1 MSGGNVMAKLKD
13 YLIGIDS
20 EKVEARNSEP
30 SWRSAKYEN
39 ALLAYLELI
48 EYENADDRYRD
59 EFEARHNMVLRSPGR

>member
-1 MSGGNVMAKLKD
+1 MAKLKD
-13 YLIGIDS
+13 YLIGVES

-39 ALLAYLELI
+39 ALLTYLELL

-59 EFEARHNMVLRSPGR
+59 EYDARYDMVRCSPGR

>member
-1 MSGGNVMAKLKD
+1 MAKLKD
-13 YLIGIDS
+13 YLIGIES
-20 EKVEARNSEP
+20 EKIEARNSEP

-59 EFEARHNMVLRSPGR
+59 EFEARHDMVRCSPGR